1 MPAVYYDNKD
11 LSKITQITI
20 GNSSYDVIN
29 FSFMM
34 VKEQE
39 TLMVVYKDLNKE
51 GSTIV
56 RVIPFD
62 LELVSMSSANDQTEI
77 ELTQSSSGIGGKKK
91 KSKKSKV

>member
-62 LELVSMSSANDQTEI
+62 LELVNSQSFNDENESMMN
-77 ELTQSSSGIGGKKK
+77 SSSNSGGKKK
-91 KSKKSKV
+91 KSKKSKL